1 MPGGVT
7 AGMQELPTIDVAPF
21 LADPAS
27 TGARAV
33 VAALSA
39 ACHDPGFCYVAGHG
53 VPAALEDG
61 LMRAARRFFALPEAE
76 RRALAIGN
84 SPHFRG
90 YTILGD
96 ERTKGISDWRD
107 QLDVGP
113 EEDAPTLRSGDPPW
127 LLLRGPNQWP
137 ASLPEL
143 REMTLQWMQ
152 AMERLGLGIMRA
164 LALGLGQPI
173 DRFDAAMLPRG
184 DVHVKIIR
192 YPAQQPQHDTGQGV
206 GLHHDS
212 GVLTFILQDDVGG
225 LQVQTKDGLIDARH
239 KPGTYVMNL
248 GEMMQAAT
256 GGYLKAT
263 KHRVASPPSGR
274 ERISIAFFAHPRLEA
289 TFEPLPLP
297 PALAALAEGAQNPD
311 PGDPIF
317 ATFGAN
323 CLKIRLRA
331 HPDVA
336 QTYYRDIVAAPK
348 ATAAQ

>member
-1 MPGGVT
+1 MH
-7 AGMQELPTIDVAPF
+7 ELPTIDIAPF
-21 LADPAS
+21 LADANGPA
-27 TGARAV
+27 ALAV
-33 VAALSA
+33 VDALRN
-39 ACHDPGFCYVAGHG
+39 ACHDPGFCYITGHG
-53 VPAALEDG
+53 VPAELEDA
-61 LMRAARRFFALPEAE
+61 LMRAAKRFFALPEAE

-113 EEDAPTLRSGDPPW
+113 EEDAPQLNPGDPPW

-137 ASLPEL
+137 ERVPEL
-143 REMTLQWMQ
+143 RSATLQWMQ
-152 AMERLGLGIMRA
+152 AMEGVGLNVMRA
-164 LALGLGQPI
+164 LAVGLGQSI
-173 DRFDAAMLPRG
+173 DCFDAAMLPRG

-192 YPAQQPQHDTGQGV
+192 YPAQLPRQDTGQGV

-225 LQVQTKDGLIDARH
+225 LQVQTKDGLIDATH

-263 KHRVASPPSGR
+263 KHRVLSPAAGR

-297 PALAALAEGAQNPD
+297 PELAALAEGAQNPD
-311 PGDPIF
+311 PNDPIF

-336 QTYYRDIVAAPK
+336 QRYYRDMVAPPK
-348 ATAAQ
+348 TTATR